1 MEKVIAQQITTYL
14 ENNELLYKHQCGF
27 RKNKCT
33 QDAVIYLHDHIRQE
47 MNRKNVTRELYID
60 LRKAFDTVSHSCLLS
75 KLPYYGICGTELNWI
90 SDYLFNRTQYIAYN
104 NDCSNLE
111 SVTLGVPQGFI
122 LGPLLFIILVND
134 AYQYLNK
141 CAMLMYADDT
151 VLLYSASS
159 SKLIEET
166 LNHEGNILFDWF
178 NNNNLILNLKPGKT
192 ELVIYGTARNLATQP
207 ECNVD

>member
-1 MEKVIAQQITTYL
+1 M
-14 ENNELLYKHQCGF
+14 
-27 RKNKCT
+27 
-33 QDAVIYLHDHIRQE
+33 
-47 MNRKNVTRELYID
+47 
-60 LRKAFDTVSHSCLLS
+60 SS
-75 KLPYYGICGTELNWI
+75 
-90 SDYLFNRTQYIAYN
+90 
-104 NDCSNLE
+104 
-111 SVTLGVPQGFI
+111 
-122 LGPLLFIILVND
+122 
-134 AYQYLNK
+134 
-141 CAMLMYADDT
+141 YADDT